1 MVGHRKGHRQSGLV
15 VGRFTGWWDIGRA
28 IDSGLVVGRFTGW
41 WDIGR
46 AIDRVDWWSV
56 GLLGGGT

>member
-1 MVGHRKGHRQSGLV
+1 MMGHRKGHRQSGLV
-15 VGRFTGWWDIGRA
+15 VGRFTGC
-28 IDSGLVVGRFTGW
+28 

>member
-1 MVGHRKGHRQSGLV
+1 M
-15 VGRFTGWWDIGRA
+15 VGRFSGWWDIGRA